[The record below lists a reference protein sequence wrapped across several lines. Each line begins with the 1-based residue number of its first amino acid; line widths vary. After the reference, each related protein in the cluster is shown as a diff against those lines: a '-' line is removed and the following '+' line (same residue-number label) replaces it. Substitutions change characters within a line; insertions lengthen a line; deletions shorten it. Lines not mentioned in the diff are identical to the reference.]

1 MTHVLLTRPL
11 EASQQLAF
19 QLDLL
24 GLSPIV
30 MPFYSFAPL
39 QSAVEFES
47 AASGRKL
54 AVFTSPRAVEYGLP
68 LISQDQIPEL
78 EMAVIGSA
86 SAAALNAA
94 GYPDYIQASSGYTS
108 EDLLQAPEITEQ
120 AGEAIIFC
128 APGGREA
135 LITGLSELGWHVSKA
150 MVYERQALQPDDEQL
165 RALADTDDLISIWTS
180 MSAVKLAHSALPR
193 GSWEKIL
200 QSPSLVISKRIQHD
214 LKSMGAAQV
223 EVTDG
228 PGNNPL
234 LKAIIRMSER

>member
-30 MPFYSFAPL
+30 MPFYSFAPVE
-39 QSAVEFES
+39 AVVEFDS
-47 AASGRKL
+47 SASGRKL
-54 AVFTSPRAVEYGLP
+54 AIFTSPRAVEYGLP
-68 LISQDQIPEL
+68 LILPKQIAGL

-86 SAAALNAA
+86 SGAALKSA
-94 GYPDYIQASSGYTS
+94 GYPEYIQASSGYTS

-135 LITGLSELGWHVSKA
+135 LITGLNELGWHVSNA

-165 RALADTDDLISIWTS
+165 RALADTDNLISVWTS
-180 MSAVKLAHSALPR
+180 MSAVKLAQSVLPR
-193 GSWEKIL
+193 GLWEKIL

-214 LKSMGAAQV
+214 LKSMGAMQV

-234 LKAIIRMSER
+234 LKAIIHMSER